1 MSQIVDGIVNM
12 NNLIYQNNSIR
23 MMLFMISGIFLGYTL
38 EPIPK
43 TLDKLFKNSII
54 FKFIIIFVA
63 GCIYVYPLN
72 IEHIINILVC
82 SIIALV
88 LFEGIRM
95 YDKYIE
101 DKEKIK
107 EEKKI

>member
-1 MSQIVDGIVNM
+1 
-12 NNLIYQNNSIR
+12 

-101 DKEKIK
+101 DKEK
-107 EEKKI
+107 KI